1 MSWENML
8 KGFRDSIELV
18 EEMENIVR
26 EFESDL
32 MEIKS
37 YIDLERRMAEKKN
50 FGIPYEEVLSEL
62 KEEVKSGMLNE
73 NTLVKILLERLQ

>member
-1 MSWENML
+1 MSWKNML

-18 EEMENIVR
+18 EEMEDIVR

-37 YIDLERRMAEKKN
+37 YIDLERRMAEKKD
-50 FGIPYEEVLSEL
+50 FGIPYEEVLFDL

-73 NTLVKILLERLQ
+73 NALVKILLEKLQ

>member
-1 MSWENML
+1 MSWQNML

-37 YIDLERRMAEKKN
+37 YIDLERRMAEKKD

-62 KEEVKSGMLNE
+62 KEEAKSGMLNE
-73 NTLVKILLERLQ
+73 NTLVKILLEKLQ